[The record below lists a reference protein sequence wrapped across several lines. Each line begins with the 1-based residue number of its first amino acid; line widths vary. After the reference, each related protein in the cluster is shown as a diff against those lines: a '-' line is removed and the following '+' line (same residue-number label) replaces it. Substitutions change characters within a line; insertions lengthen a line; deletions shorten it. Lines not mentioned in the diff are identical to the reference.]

1 MSPRSM
7 AGRFLTVAAAAAL
20 LLFAVSQASG
30 GFSRTKQ
37 GCSARPNSS
46 LHWNAVFGHVTSLW
60 QGVLQKRRIQG
71 SGFTGIQFEKDYC
84 DDIELAVPGADTPA
98 VRGELVKE
106 ATASHLSIS
115 FEPPDILKRS
125 QPEIWKAIFGSRPTL
140 SRANKLQSDIAD
152 VGFHEGSDIERIA
165 LHAWRVVVY
174 NIPTSSQDDFA
185 AEARSVGYR
194 VTFVPQ

>member
-1 MSPRSM
+1 M
-7 AGRFLTVAAAAAL
+7 ARRFFIMATASAFL
-20 LLFAVSQASG
+20 LLAVGQASG
-30 GFSRTKQ
+30 GFARAKQ
-37 GCSARPNSS
+37 GCSARLDSS
-46 LHWNAVFGHVTSLW
+46 LHWNAVFGHVTSSW
-60 QGVLQKRRIQG
+60 QAILQKRRVQS
-71 SGFTGIQFEKDYC
+71 SGFTGIQFKKDYC
-84 DDIELAVPGADTPA
+84 DDIELAVPGADTPT

-125 QPEIWKAIFGSRPTL
+125 QPGIWKAIFGSRPTL
-140 SRANKLQSDIAD
+140 SRANRLQFDIAD

-165 LHAWRVVVY
+165 LHVWRVVVY

>member
-1 MSPRSM
+1 M

-125 QPEIWKAIFGSRPTL
+125 QPGIWKAIFGSRPTL

-165 LHAWRVVVY
+165 LHAWRVVLY
-174 NIPTSSQDDFA
+174 NIPTSSRDDFA